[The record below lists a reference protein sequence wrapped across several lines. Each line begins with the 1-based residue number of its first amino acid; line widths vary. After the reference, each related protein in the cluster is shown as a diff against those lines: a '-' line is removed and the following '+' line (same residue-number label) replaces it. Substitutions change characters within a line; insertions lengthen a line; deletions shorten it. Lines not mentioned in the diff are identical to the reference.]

1 METPKQHQPNTNQTG
16 MFGSDREDRS
26 KSIGRYRDERVVN
39 WSGSLTGSQVRAL
52 AESANPWSTDGLL
65 SSLIS
70 D

>member
-26 KSIGRYRDERVVN
+26 KSIGRYRDERVRVI
-39 WSGSLTGSQVRAL
+39 LTGSQVQAL